1 MAEYIHRVR
10 IKKYHKRHATGASL
24 WRNTLYAVLII
35 CISLLIGRI
44 SVMWLDIVNKPALS
58 TAELIEQHKERI
70 MDEYKEKH
78 GDNWK
83 EELKKDYASGEFAA
97 GQ

>member
-1 MAEYIHRVR
+1 
-10 IKKYHKRHATGASL
+10 
-24 WRNTLYAVLII
+24 
-35 CISLLIGRI
+35 
-44 SVMWLDIVNKPALS
+44 MWLDIVNKPALS